1 MENEGIICN
10 SNNIHYA
17 DNLYKLNTKEK
28 APLIEC
34 FMIYSFSTSD
44 FDSKT
49 P

>member
-1 MENEGIICN
+1 MENKGIICN
-10 SNNIHYA
+10 SSNIHYM
-17 DNLYKLNTKEK
+17 DNLYKLNIKEK

-34 FMIYSFSTSD
+34 FVIYFFNTSD